1 MGLSSGHSSVRPHV
15 SAWARRLAW
24 AAAGGAV
31 RRHGRG
37 CDATRSVRGL
47 GCSEVASFAGRAWVV
62 WREAR
67 PAAIV
72 KLGCSQVASYE
83 RRARVV
89 WREAKPSAIVKLGC
103 NQVASYARKVRV
115 VRREAKPAAMVK
127 LGCSQAA
134 SYASR
139 VRAVRREA
147 RPPAIVKLGCNGC
160 ILCGQS
166 AGGMAQGEA
175 CGHS

>member
-1 MGLSSGHSSVRPHV
+1 M
-15 SAWARRLAW
+15 WQ
-24 AAAGGAV
+24 GG
-31 RRHGRG
+31 
-37 CDATRSVRGL
+37 
-47 GCSEVASFAGRAWVV
+47 V
-62 WREAR
+62 W
-67 PAAIV
+67 
-72 KLGCSQVASYE
+72 QVACGKVACGKVACGKVECGRVARGEACCHS
-83 RRARVV
+83 RARVQ
-89 WREAKPSAIVKLGC
+89 AGC
-103 NQVASYARKVRV
+103 TYARKVRV
-115 VRREAKPAAMVK
+115 ARREAKPAAMVK